1 VNLGR
6 VQSMLENA
14 GECDRNAD
22 AARLPEAQSAFRAL
36 AEQWRRLAVEIQ
48 QSDEGVVNRTDPSP
62 LA

>member
-1 VNLGR
+1 
-6 VQSMLENA
+6 MLENA

-48 QSDEGVVNRTDPSP
+48 QSDKRVVNTDSP
-62 LA
+62 T